1 MPIMPLPIE
10 KGAVIAALEQYL
22 DTEDHRIT
30 FMMELRDGK
39 PLADCSPFAGSLT
52 AREHVREHW
61 RQTPGWMQRWQGDAD
76 AISRETMLRALEV
89 ATATPRDKVASDT
102 QLREMH
108 PIDIILTCGAEQFQ
122 GFVTWRTSLEGK
134 RVVVVLSAPDYGPAG
149 YAYWTGLTADG
160 KARLPKDSTAK
171 SVDRA
176 VWVIGHVR
184 GERGADGRP
193 FVSSGLVSTATVAL
207 KDGGY

>member
-10 KGAVIAALEQYL
+10 KGAVIAALEAYL

-52 AREHVREHW
+52 AREHLREHW
-61 RQTPGWMQRWQGDAD
+61 RQAPGWMQRWHGDAD

-89 ATATPRDKVASDT
+89 ASATPRDKVASDT
-102 QLREMH
+102 TLRAMH
-108 PIDIILTCGAEQFQ
+108 PIDILLTCGAEQFQ
-122 GFVTWRTSLEGK
+122 GFVTWRTTDAGR
-134 RVVVVLSAPDYGPAG
+134 RVLVVLSAPDYGPDG
-149 YAYWTGLTADG
+149 YTYWTGLTVDG
-160 KARLPKDSTAK
+160 RPKLPKDATGITT
-171 SVDRA
+171 DRGM
-176 VWVIGHVR
+176 WVIGHVR
-184 GERGADGRP
+184 GERGDGDS
-193 FVSSGLVSTATVAL
+193 FISSGLVSAATVAL